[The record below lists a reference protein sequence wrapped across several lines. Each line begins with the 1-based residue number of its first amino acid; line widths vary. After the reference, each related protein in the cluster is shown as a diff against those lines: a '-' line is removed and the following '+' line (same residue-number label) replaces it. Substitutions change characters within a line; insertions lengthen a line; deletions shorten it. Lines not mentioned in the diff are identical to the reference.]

1 MLTLL
6 VSSASAGV
14 LRDDF
19 NDLDLEGW
27 VISEWHKTASI
38 ENGELI
44 AGVPPPE
51 LDSTTLILLPF
62 EGMPASDYDVAV
74 SVRLDHFMFQ
84 PIIANG
90 AGIGL
95 RGHSTDKFLG
105 LVDND
110 KSQAPLFLG
119 DLSYYFFIGQNTD
132 GQWGVGASIWHVT
145 RVVRDEEGLV
155 RVVDIGNKT
164 LRFSPFDVKLGEW
177 YRLKVIAQGDLF
189 RIFVNEEQVL
199 GLKDVRY
206 PDGAIYLSSGFGNLV
221 RFDDFEV
228 EYDAPAAIQPR
239 RKLATMWSEIKRK
252 AQ

>member
-19 NDLDLEGW
+19 NNLDLEGW

-51 LDSTTLILLPF
+51 PDSTTLILVPF
-62 EGMPASDYDVAV
+62 KGMPASDYDVAV

-119 DLSYYFFIGQNTD
+119 DLSYYFSLDKTPTD
-132 GQWGVGASIWHVT
+132 NG
-145 RVVRDEEGLV
+145 
-155 RVVDIGNKT
+155 
-164 LRFSPFDVKLGEW
+164 
-177 YRLKVIAQGDLF
+177 
-189 RIFVNEEQVL
+189 VL
-199 GLKDVRY
+199 GHQ
-206 PDGAIYLSSGFGNLV
+206 FG
-221 RFDDFEV
+221 
-228 EYDAPAAIQPR
+228 
-239 RKLATMWSEIKRK
+239 M
-252 AQ
+252 